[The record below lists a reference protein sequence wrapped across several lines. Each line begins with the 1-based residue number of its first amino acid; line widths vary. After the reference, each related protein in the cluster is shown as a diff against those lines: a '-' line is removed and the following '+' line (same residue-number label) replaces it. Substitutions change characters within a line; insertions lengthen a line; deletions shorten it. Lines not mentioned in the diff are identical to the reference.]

1 MSPPLTLRAA
11 RPEQYAG
18 FPFLVFVTAP
28 LLVAAVDT
36 AWWLAMAWLVGA
48 WLLTR

>member
-1 MSPPLTLRAA
+1 MSESQLVWRAA

-28 LLVAAVDT
+28 LLVAVP
-36 AWWLAMAWLVGA
+36 WWLALAWLVGE